1 MSRTPKPVRRQIAA
15 EPAGPGAR
23 GDALDADDMI
33 AAIEAP
39 VSTYPLRVGG
49 RAVPDRSREPRIGA
63 ACADTDVVAP
73 PTRVSPTTNAGPSV
87 GAVGCDVPAKQ
98 AAYDAARLAD
108 RP

>member
-1 MSRTPKPVRRQIAA
+1 
-15 EPAGPGAR
+15 
-23 GDALDADDMI
+23 MI

-39 VSTYPLRVGG
+39 VAPYPLRVGG
-49 RAVPDRSREPRIGA
+49 RAVPDRSRAPDIGS

-73 PTRVSPTTNAGPSV
+73 ATRVNPNTNAGPSV

-98 AAYDAARLAD
+98 AEHDAARLAD

>member
-73 PTRVSPTTNAGPSV
+73 PT